1 MRLIELK
8 NLSFENLSQDE
19 FGYWIEF
26 VRAKQRGRSVTTTIL
41 IPRRKS
47 DWVPV
52 AQDSY
57 RASTDI
63 DPASFIDRYL
73 EALQADYGVPL
84 AGLTGPFFRATHGQ
98 KGPRFIR
105 TVIGKNML
113 SQVGIQLASELGL
126 EHPEC
131 YTGHC
136 WRRSCGTSASDAG
149 VNVTTLMGLMGWSS
163 PKTAMEY
170 VSKSKHSCIKMS
182 MYLTNVQRQNRP
194 LILSESEFA
203 KASKNGKLSSS
214 SSLAV
219 VSNLQ
224 PTSSSHRSS
233 VCVVKP
239 KAAFA
244 SSSSSS
250 EVVCNIQ
257 STSSTL
263 RSSVPT
269 VSSSVLA
276 ADDLESEN
284 MLIDSAA
291 LIREVEEEAE
301 VIAASQALIDDL
313 EGDDED
319 FNSSKKEDLVKKV
332 VVVQESA
339 VPCELGSSANS
350 IRSSSIGDSLAGM
363 FPHLSNSG
371 TMNINIYFGK

>member
-1 MRLIELK
+1 
-8 NLSFENLSQDE
+8 
-19 FGYWIEF
+19 
-26 VRAKQRGRSVTTTIL
+26 
-41 IPRRKS
+41 
-47 DWVPV
+47 
-52 AQDSY
+52 
-57 RASTDI
+57 
-63 DPASFIDRYL
+63 
-73 EALQADYGVPL
+73 
-84 AGLTGPFFRATHGQ
+84 
-98 KGPRFIR
+98 
-105 TVIGKNML
+105 
-113 SQVGIQLASELGL
+113 
-126 EHPEC
+126 
-131 YTGHC
+131 
-136 WRRSCGTSASDAG
+136 
-149 VNVTTLMGLMGWSS
+149 
-163 PKTAMEY
+163 
-170 VSKSKHSCIKMS
+170 

-257 STSSTL
+257 STSSSL